1 MTSRTMVKT
10 LSVDGDLYFRTV
22 DLVIWLER
30 VKQNM
35 NYSSDRSMVQDI
47 ITEMDTVCNH
57 ENNRM
62 GNELIPIGRRWA

>member
-1 MTSRTMVKT
+1 MVKT
-10 LSVDGDLYFRTV
+10 LSVDGDLYFRAV

-35 NYSSDRSMVQDI
+35 NYSSDRGMIQDI
-47 ITEMDTVCNH
+47 ITEMDAVCNH
-57 ENNRM
+57 ENSRI